1 MTRQEGEYQT
11 EDVEVEIVCR
21 HHVHLVVV
29 GSKLRTQGKE
39 EEGGPY
45 IIKSILQPLAS
56 DHHQRIA
63 RSHHSIASFLL
74 FSTNAAISSPQ
85 IPSGLLPSFNPSTC
99 FLNSGKSKTTQFCND
114 SGSVGSHLVIC
125 ALLGTRCGGI
135 IERPR
140 WRSSKMKATS
150 VSSIGSRLN
159 VKGAGLEPDSEQK
172 ESLRT

>member
-1 MTRQEGEYQT
+1 MQTPCSLGRCWKQVANTRQGRRGWTLYNQIYFT
-11 EDVEVEIVCR
+11 
-21 HHVHLVVV
+21 
-29 GSKLRTQGKE
+29 
-39 EEGGPY
+39 
-45 IIKSILQPLAS
+45 AS

-99 FLNSGKSKTTQFCND
+99 FLNSGKSKTTQFCTD

-125 ALLGTRCGGI
+125 ALLGTRCGGMS
-135 IERPR
+135 ERPR